1 MLTTARRLSI
11 LLAALSA
18 ALGFAILNYY
28 HVKEQGQ
35 LLWMTLLLFLG
46 SFVVFYFV
54 LHFLIFKELDKIS
67 VLLDRIKKKD
77 YSHVATKDY
86 KYSSNPLD
94 EIKQEISDFARQK
107 HTEITELQKLEI
119 FRREFLADVS
129 HELKT
134 PIFSAQGFVHTLI
147 DGAIDDLN
155 VRDRFLQKS
164 ANALDGLN
172 VLVQDLITISQLEIG
187 EIKMH
192 FTSFDLHKLTQDI
205 FEQLE
210 GRAAARG
217 VKLKF
222 EKFAP
227 KSSYVFAD
235 KQRIGQ
241 VMTNLIVN
249 AIKYGKENGFVVVN
263 FLIEGEEVE
272 VSIKDNGPGI
282 EEKHLSRIFERFYR
296 IEKSR
301 SKDQGGTGL
310 GLAIVKHILEAHE
323 TKIRVESQLNKGTE
337 FGFTLRKGKV
347 INDKG

>member
-11 LLAALSA
+11 LLAFLA
-18 ALGFAILNYY
+18 AGLGFAILNYY
-28 HVKEQGQ
+28 QVKEQGQ
-35 LLWMTLLLFLG
+35 QLWMALLLFIG
-46 SFVVFYFV
+46 SFTIFYFI
-54 LHFLIFKELDKIS
+54 LHFFIFKELDKIS

-77 YSHVATKDY
+77 YSHIATKDY

-94 EIKQEISDFARQK
+94 EIKEEIADFARQK

-147 DGAIDDLN
+147 DGAVDDIK
-155 VRDRFLQKS
+155 VRDRFLQKA
-164 ANALDGLN
+164 ANSLDGLN

-192 FTSFDLHKLTQDI
+192 FTSFDLHKLTEDI
-205 FEQLE
+205 FDQLE
-210 GRAAARG
+210 GRAGDRG
-217 VKLKF
+217 IKMRF
-222 EKFAP
+222 EKFTP
-227 KSSYVFAD
+227 KSCYVFAD
-235 KQRIGQ
+235 KLRIGQ

-249 AIKYGKENGFVVVN
+249 AIKYGKENGFVAVS
-263 FLIEGEEVE
+263 FHIDGEDVE

-323 TKIRVESQLNKGTE
+323 TKIRVESQLNVGTE

>member
-11 LLAALSA
+11 LLAFIASLMV
-18 ALGFAILNYY
+18 FAILNYY
-28 HVKEQGQ
+28 SEKGQGP
-35 LLWMTLLLFLG
+35 LLWMTFLLFIG
-46 SFVVFYFV
+46 SFSLFYLV
-54 LHFLIFKELDKIS
+54 LHFFIFRELDKIS
-67 VLLDRIKKKD
+67 TLLDRIKKKD
-77 YSHVATKDY
+77 YSHIATKDY

-94 EIKQEISDFARQK
+94 EIKQEIADFARQK

-147 DGAIDDLN
+147 DGAVDDTN
-155 VRDRFLQKS
+155 VRDRFLQKA
-164 ANALDGLN
+164 ANSLDGLN
-172 VLVQDLITISQLEIG
+172 ILVQDLITISQLEIG

-192 FTSFDLHKLTQDI
+192 FTSFDLHKLTEDI
-205 FEQLE
+205 FDQLE
-210 GRAAARG
+210 GRAADRG
-217 VKLKF
+217 IKMRF
-222 EKFAP
+222 EKFTP
-227 KSSYVFAD
+227 KSCYVFAD
-235 KQRIGQ
+235 KLRIGQ

-249 AIKYGKENGFVVVN
+249 AIKYGKENGFVAVS
-263 FLIEGEEVE
+263 FHIDGDDVE

-323 TKIRVESQLNKGTE
+323 TKIRVESQLNIGTE
-337 FGFTLRKGKV
+337 FAFTLRKGKV